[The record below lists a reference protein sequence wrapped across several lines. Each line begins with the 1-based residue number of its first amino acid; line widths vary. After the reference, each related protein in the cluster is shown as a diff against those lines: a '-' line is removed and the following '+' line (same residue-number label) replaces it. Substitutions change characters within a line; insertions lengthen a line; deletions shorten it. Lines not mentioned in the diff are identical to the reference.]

1 MRGIQINIKGNMM
14 KKFLSLAA
22 IAALCFT
29 PIVAKPFNIDK
40 SHSSVGF
47 QVEHMLISKV
57 NGDFDSF
64 EGMVDIDPKSKKINK
79 LEGQINISSVDT
91 KNKKRDAHLNA
102 NDFFDSSKFQKAT
115 FKMTKQDGDKLYGNL
130 TIKNITKP
138 VVWEVEVNGPVMNP
152 NTKKQL
158 MALDIEGK
166 INRKDFKVGEST
178 PNSLVS
184 DEVKVKIQIEA
195 SE

>member
-1 MRGIQINIKGNMM
+1 M

-22 IAALCFT
+22 ITALCLT
-29 PIVAKPFNIDK
+29 PIMAKPFNIDK
-40 SHSSVGF
+40 AHSSVGF
-47 QVEHMLISKV
+47 QVEHMLISDV
-57 NGDFDSF
+57 NGEFDNF
-64 EGMVDIDPKSKKINK
+64 EGTLDIDPATKKINK
-79 LEGQINISSVDT
+79 LEGQITISSVDT
-91 KNKKRDAHLNA
+91 KNKKRDSHLNA
-102 NDFFDSSKFQKAT
+102 SDFFDSAKFQKAT
-115 FKMTKQDGDKLYGNL
+115 FKMTKQEGDKLYGDL

-138 VVWEVEVNGPVMNP
+138 VVWEVEVKGPVTNP

-166 INRKDFKVGEST
+166 INRKDFKVGETTSNT
-178 PNSLVS
+178 IVS

>member
-1 MRGIQINIKGNMM
+1 MN
-14 KKFLSLAA
+14 KFLSLAA
-22 IAALCFT
+22 VSAICLT
-29 PIVAKPFNIDK
+29 PMMAKPFIIDK

-57 NGDFDSF
+57 NGEFDNF
-64 EGMVDIDPKSKKINK
+64 EGTLDIDPKTKKINK
-79 LEGQINISSVDT
+79 LEGQISISSIDT

-102 NDFFDSSKFQKAT
+102 NDFFDSGKFQKAT
-115 FKMTKQDGDKLYGNL
+115 FKMTKQEGDKIYGDL

-138 VVWEVEVNGPVMNP
+138 VIWELEINGPVTNP

-166 INRKDFKVGEST
+166 INRKDFQVGEST